1 MRIRLDA
8 IVAAAAAAVAADA
21 SAQVTFFEA
30 EGFRGNAFMVR
41 QPTPNFS
48 PLGFNDRA
56 SSAVVER
63 GRWIVCEDA
72 GFRGRCIV
80 LVPGKYPSLALYE
93 MNNRI
98 SSARPVQG
106 NEMSYLVVTPP
117 APAPVPAYE
126 YRWRPEEKLFEVPV
140 SYARAV
146 VGPPEQRC
154 WVERQQVVQPSQPN
168 VAGAVIGG
176 VLGGVLGHQIG
187 GGTGKTVATV
197 GGAIAGT
204 AVGANVGKSP
214 GGVYDQDVQRCEAV
228 PGSAK
233 PEYWDVTYYFG
244 GVEHHVQMSQPPGPT
259 VWVNGR
265 GEPRG

>member
-1 MRIRLDA
+1 MGATLKTILGV
-8 IVAAAAAAVAADA
+8 VAVIITTQAA
-21 SAQVTFFEA
+21 AQVTFYDA

-41 QPTPNFS
+41 QTTPNLS

-63 GRWIVCEDA
+63 GRWQVCDDS

-80 LVPGKYPSLALYE
+80 LQPGNYPSLGQFD

-98 SSARPVQG
+98 SSVRPVG
-106 NEMSYLVVTPP
+106 NAEYSNMVVP
-117 APAPVPAYE
+117 APAPAPAYE

-140 SYARAV
+140 SYVRAV

-154 WVERQQVVQPSQPN
+154 WIERQQVVEPSQPN
-168 VAGAVIGG
+168 VPGAIIGG
-176 VLGGVLGHQIG
+176 ILGGVLGHQIG
-187 GGTGKTVATV
+187 GGRGKDVATV
-197 GGAIAGT
+197 AG
-204 AVGANVGKSP
+204 AVGGVAIGSNVGRSP
-214 GGVYDQDVQRCEAV
+214 SGAVYDQDVQRCAAV
-228 PGSAK
+228 PGTAK

-244 GVEHHVQMSQPPGPT
+244 GIEHHVQMSTQPGPT
-259 VWVNGR
+259 IWVNGR